1 MYIQPNDHSCLST
14 VLTKEPLQL
23 HDTVL
28 EKGSGAQNED
38 TLSTSNDMYIVC
50 DGSTTINGAANG
62 TTAYGGKRAAELV
75 VEVFSENSGT
85 IRSMTRQAN
94 ERIMRT
100 MQAAGVDIADRE
112 TLWATSFAALRFDE
126 ENIEWAQSGDCAII
140 LIRDGIGAE
149 LLTQLPGHDCDTLQ
163 KWQQQGP
170 RVSGTISQVM
180 AKEIARVR
188 RGMNRDYGVLNG
200 EKSALDFVQYGYTGI
215 ADVTDILLLSDGML
229 LPSDSPE
236 KQPDI
241 ELLVR
246 IYQTQGLIGLKR
258 TIRAIQSTDPRCWR
272 YPRFKMF
279 DDMSAIALKRIEH

>member
-1 MYIQPNDHSCLST
+1 MYIQPSDHSSLLT
-14 VLTKEPLQL
+14 VQTKEPLHL
-23 HDTVL
+23 YDTVL

-38 TLSTSNDMYIVC
+38 TLSTSNKMYIVC
-50 DGSTTINGAANG
+50 DGSTTINRAADD

-75 VEVFSENSGT
+75 VEIFSENSGS
-85 IRSMTRQAN
+85 IQSLTRQAN
-94 ERIMRT
+94 ERIMRS
-100 MQAAGVDIADRE
+100 MRAAGVDIADRE
-112 TLWATSFAALRFDE
+112 TLWATSFAALRFDGE
-126 ENIEWAQSGDCAII
+126 CIEWAQSGDCVII
-140 LIRDGIGAE
+140 LVREGIGAE
-149 LLTQLPGHDCDTLQ
+149 LLTQLPGHDCETLQ

-170 RVSGTISQVM
+170 RVSGTIDQVM
-180 AKEIARVR
+180 ANEIAQVR

-200 EKSALDFVQYGYTGI
+200 EMEALDFVKFGYTKI

-229 LPSDSPE
+229 LPSDTPA

-241 ELLVR
+241 ERLVG

-279 DDMSAIALKRIEH
+279 DDMSGIALKRR